1 MRRPASLKEILSW
14 ASLPSR
20 AVDPALIAMMRKM
33 PVGSAHNTGEM
44 EKTTEEAA
52 KHPDAADLEKAKAY
66 MEAFTAKYEKY
77 YGKK

>member
-1 MRRPASLKEILSW
+1 
-14 ASLPSR
+14 
-20 AVDPALIAMMRKM
+20 
-33 PVGSAHNTGEM
+33 M

>member
-1 MRRPASLKEILSW
+1 
-14 ASLPSR
+14 
-20 AVDPALIAMMRKM
+20 MMRKM